1 MMTSK
6 TLLASS
12 LLAPALKPKKWHDE
26 KVAYYMWCC
35 TLPNEYFFLAI
46 LNANH
51 SALYKVNVLFLD
63 FEKMQEQEVAYLLKL
78 SVCAK
83 NASEIRPLLQRILN
97 TAVYSD
103 FRQPLC
109 LFLKPLLNKN

>member
-1 MMTSK
+1 MTSK
-6 TLLASS
+6 TLLAPCTC
-12 LLAPALKPKKWHDE
+12 LGAKKKWHDE
-26 KVAYYMWCC
+26 KVAYYMCC

-83 NASEIRPLLQRILN
+83 NASEIIRPLLQRILN
-97 TAVYSD
+97 SVAYSD

-109 LFLKPLLNKN
+109 LFLKPLHNKN